1 MLKTKLR
8 YITKDKDQFCNLPFS
23 ILNIKFILWYRFLE
37 ISNNYYAITIS
48 YIYIY
53 IYYRLVKKTHSI
65 VRNYF

>member
-53 IYYRLVKKTHSI
+53 II
-65 VRNYF
+65 D